1 MRDILDVHFVLSL
14 FHLAM
19 VVPLFLFVGYQRS
32 DTPQW
37 VYLSLLSIGV
47 VVTLYHG
54 VRFVM
59 RYGRSV
65 YAWVNALHVLLV
77 GPLLC
82 YIGWY
87 GRDTPRWAYELL
99 LILGFGAGGY
109 HLFQLVRG
117 LEAYP
122 EGAGQKRSAVVGAG
136 LYTV

>member
-77 GPLLC
+77 VRYSVILDGTGGTRPDGPMSYC
-82 YIGWY
+82 
-87 GRDTPRWAYELL
+87 
-99 LILGFGAGGY
+99 
-109 HLFQLVRG
+109 
-117 LEAYP
+117 
-122 EGAGQKRSAVVGAG
+122 
-136 LYTV
+136 